1 MRFYAVLAVFLFHY
15 YNISIGLV
23 DNLFCQQWAS
33 IFKGAGYLGVD
44 FFFTLSGFLIT
55 SILLSKSTFDLGR
68 FYLKRALRLVP
79 LYSLIVVLSY
89 VVLPLLFS
97 QQKVSLPP
105 LGYVLSFT
113 ANGFYAIN
121 GDNYLFAIT
130 ILWSISIEMQFYL
143 LWGAALRFFKQYI
156 YWITALLILF
166 SLLVKYMLY
175 SKCSLYYLTATYVPD
190 FMIGALGAKIL
201 SEGLI
206 NMSMAHKGIK
216 ASLYL
221 AVILVFVLTP
231 FLNTFFAW
239 KMVSNCVFSVLTIA
253 IIMDQCAEGSLFELG
268 KSKLVSY
275 LGKVSY
281 GLYCF
286 QGFVLPL
293 YTKFLLSH
301 FIDSGSAVKV
311 LLIPFLLF
319 VFTGLLAAMSY
330 RFFESYFLGL
340 KERV

>member
-1 MRFYAVLAVFLFHY
+1 M
-15 YNISIGLV
+15 
-23 DNLFCQQWAS
+23 
-33 IFKGAGYLGVD
+33 
-44 FFFTLSGFLIT
+44 
-55 SILLSKSTFDLGR
+55 
-68 FYLKRALRLVP
+68 
-79 LYSLIVVLSY
+79 
-89 VVLPLLFS
+89 
-97 QQKVSLPP
+97 SLPP

-143 LWGAALRFFKQYI
+143 LWGAALRFFKQHI
-156 YWITALLILF
+156 YWVAVLLILF
-166 SLLVKYMLY
+166 SLLFTYMLY

-190 FMIGALGAKIL
+190 FMIGALGAKL
-201 SEGLI
+201 VYEGLL
-206 NMSMAHKGIK
+206 NMTSVHKGIRG
-216 ASLYL
+216 SLYL
-221 AVILVFVLTP
+221 AAVLVFVLTP
-231 FLNTFFAW
+231 FLNTLFFW
-239 KMVSNCVFSVLTIA
+239 KMISNCVFSVLTIA
-253 IIMDQCAEGSLFELG
+253 IIMDQCADDSLFELG

-301 FIDSGSAVKV
+301 FVDSGAVVKV

-319 VFTGLLAAMSY
+319 VFTTLLAAMSY